1 MDHKEYLDSH
11 PEYRS
16 LFPTQEMYDNFV
28 RFMYMDEEERRL
40 FNEEDRKRV
49 ESMSPEEREQDWKNV
64 VKGTNLL
71 IEFAKEEIPK
81 LALEKKMLEASK
93 KQNKVTWEDIRK
105 KLNNIASL

>member
-1 MDHKEYLDSH
+1 MDHAKYLESH
-11 PEYRS
+11 PEYRA
-16 LFPTQEMYDNFV
+16 LFPTQEMYDDFV
-28 RFMYMDEEERRL
+28 RFMYLDEEERRIY
-40 FNEEDRKRV
+40 FEEHRAKLDT
-49 ESMSPEEREQDWKNV
+49 MSPEERKQDWDNL